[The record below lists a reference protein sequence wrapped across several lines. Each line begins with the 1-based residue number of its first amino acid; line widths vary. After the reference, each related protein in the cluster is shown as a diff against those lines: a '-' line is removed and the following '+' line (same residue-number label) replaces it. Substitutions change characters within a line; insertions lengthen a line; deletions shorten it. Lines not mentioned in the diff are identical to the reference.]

1 MFGWDRSR
9 AHPESL
15 GLIALPRFSALF
27 LAVLAILVG
36 FAGLGAAEAQ
46 GIARERLDAVRA
58 ALVEIDSA
66 LKEPNLSDSEL
77 QRLRAEND
85 PLATE
90 VQSLIAE
97 LAPRLDASAKR
108 LAELTPKSKDKTA
121 ETDGASA
128 ELAAEQKAH
137 DELDAN
143 LRTARAL
150 ALQIDDDSARI
161 GAARRSLF
169 ARQTFERSSSIFS
182 PLLWATVVRE
192 TPADASRLGAL
203 LYDWLNG
210 VSSRLARSQAFSL
223 LGLAL
228 AFGLLAAPTRWMT
241 RRVIARDPAIAAP
254 SKLRRALAAVW
265 TTLVLAGV
273 PLLGLA
279 AIAYALDAFD
289 LSDPRLQGVQDAALD
304 GLKLLFVTNALAR
317 GLLAPGQSSWRL
329 IPRSDRFV
337 AQAIGFWM
345 SIAAILAVMRL
356 LEATV
361 DAVSASL
368 SVTVAVRG
376 LGATIA
382 ALLMARLHWANARV
396 VLQGSPPRD
405 DWAPTRMLGWLLIV
419 VLFGSALIGYIAFA
433 TFIVAQMIWVAGV
446 ATAVYLIGVIV
457 EEGAET
463 LLQPSTTIGRGLTS
477 TVGLGREALEQLAVL
492 IEGAARVALI
502 VAGILL
508 ILAPWGI
515 QSQDMFGNLRAAYF
529 GFQVGN
535 VTVSVSS
542 LLAAAA
548 VFIVGVLVTRA
559 VQGWLATKLLPHTRL
574 DAGMRN
580 SIKTIFGYVGFVT
593 ALILGSA
600 QLGLNFQNLAIV
612 AGALSV
618 GIGFGLQSI
627 VNNFLSGLIVLW
639 ERGIRVGDR
648 VVVGAEQ
655 GYVRRIN
662 ARATEVETFDRAT
675 LIVPNAMLV
684 SGVVKNW
691 VLSDRI
697 GRVIIELNIAFET
710 DPETVR
716 EILIATAKGQE
727 LVLAI
732 PAPLVLFSEFGDW
745 ALKFQ
750 LVCFVDE
757 IDMADRVKSDMLFE
771 LHRRFK
777 EAAIRLAYP
786 RQELDLSGPAFG
798 EGAARA
804 PNGGPGALASDAGK
818 VRTGDAGRSDDGAG
832 G

>member
-1 MFGWDRSR
+1 MFGWERSR
-9 AHPESL
+9 ARPESQ
-15 GLIALPRFSALF
+15 GLIALPRFGALF
-27 LAVLAILVG
+27 LAVVAILVG
-36 FAGLGAAEAQ
+36 LAGLGAAEAQ
-46 GIARERLDAVRA
+46 GMARERLDAVRA
-58 ALVEIDSA
+58 ALAEIDA
-66 LKEPNLSDSEL
+66 AFKEPNLSDNDL

-150 ALQIDDDSARI
+150 ALQVDDDSARI

-169 ARQTFERSSSIFS
+169 ARQTFERSSSVLS
-182 PLLWATVVRE
+182 PLLWASVIRE
-192 TPADASRLGAL
+192 APADASRLGAL
-203 LYDWLNG
+203 IYDWLSG
-210 VSSRLARSQAFSL
+210 VSSRLTRPQAFSL
-223 LGLAL
+223 LGLVL
-228 AFGLLAAPTRWMT
+228 AFGLLAAPIRWMT
-241 RRVIARDPAIAAP
+241 RRVIARDPTIAAP
-254 SKLRRALAAVW
+254 GKLRRALAAVW

-289 LSDPRLQGVQDAALD
+289 LSDPRLQGVQDATLD
-304 GLKLLFVTNALAR
+304 GLKLLFVTNAFAR

-329 IPRSDRFV
+329 VSRSDRF
-337 AQAIGFWM
+337 ATQAFGFWM
-345 SIAAILAVMRL
+345 SIAAILAAMRL
-356 LEATV
+356 LEAAADEV
-361 DAVSASL
+361 GASL
-368 SVTVAVRG
+368 SMTVAVRG
-376 LGATIA
+376 LGATLA
-382 ALLMARLHWANARV
+382 ALLMARLHWANTAAV
-396 VLQGSPPRD
+396 PQGAPPRD
-405 DWAPTRMLGWLLIV
+405 EWAPMRALGWLLIV
-419 VLFGSALIGYIAFA
+419 TLFGSVLVGYIAFA

-446 ATAVYLIGVIV
+446 ATSVYLVSVIV
-457 EEGAET
+457 DEGAET
-463 LLQPSTTIGRGLTS
+463 LLQPGTTIGRGLTS
-477 TVGLGREALEQLAVL
+477 TVGLGREALEQFAVL

-548 VFIVGVLVTRA
+548 VFIIGVLVTRA
-559 VQGWLATKLLPHTRL
+559 VQGWLATRLLPHTRL

-580 SIKTIFGYVGFVT
+580 SIKTIFGYVGFIT

-600 QLGLNFQNLAIV
+600 QLGLSFQNLAIV

-627 VNNFLSGLIVLW
+627 VNNFLSGLILLW
-639 ERGIRVGDR
+639 ERGIRVGDW

-655 GYVRRIN
+655 GFVRRIN

-697 GRVIIELNIAFET
+697 GRIIVNLNIAFET
-710 DPETVR
+710 DPEIVR
-716 EILIATAKGQE
+716 EILIASAKGQE
-727 LVLAI
+727 SVLAI
-732 PAPLVLFSEFGDW
+732 PAPLVLFSEFADW

-750 LVCFVDE
+750 LICYVDE
-757 IDMADRVKSDMLFE
+757 IEMADRVKSDMLFD
-771 LHRRFK
+771 LHRRLK
-777 EAAIRLAYP
+777 EAAVRVAYP
-786 RQELDLSGPAFG
+786 RQAVNIDGSS
-798 EGAARA
+798 
-804 PNGGPGALASDAGK
+804 SD
-818 VRTGDAGRSDDGAG
+818 
-832 G
+832 